1 MQLSKRLNAVVKLAG
16 KCRCVADIG
25 TDHGYIP
32 IYMIQQNL
40 AQNAVAMDVNK
51 GPLERA
57 NQNIKSYRM
66 EKCITT
72 RLSDG
77 VAELKEEEADCV
89 IIAGMGGL
97 LTIRI
102 LEAGREV
109 LQTVDTLVL
118 QPQSEIGQVRIWL
131 AEHGYRITDED
142 MVLDDGKYYPM
153 MRAEHGEQE
162 AWTEQEY
169 AFGKYLIQKQNLVLK
184 EFLQKEERL
193 CREILHSLDGKSG
206 EHIEKRRTE
215 VKERQNQIHLAEE
228 EMK

>member
-169 AFGKYLIQKQNLVLK
+169 VFGKYLIQKQNLVLK

>member
-1 MQLSKRLNAVVKLAG
+1 MQLSKRLNAVAKLAG

-40 AQNAVAMDVNK
+40 AQSAVAMDVNK

-57 NQNIKSYRM
+57 SQNIKSYRM
-66 EKCITT
+66 EKSITT

-77 VAELKEEEADCV
+77 MAELKEEEADCV

-102 LEAGREV
+102 LEAGRTV

-131 AEHGYRITDED
+131 SEHGYRITDED

-169 AFGKYLIQKQNLVLK
+169 AFGKYLIQKRNPVLK
-184 EFLQKEERL
+184 EFLKKEERL
-193 CREILHSLDGKSG
+193 CREILNSLDGKSG
-206 EHIEKRRTE
+206 EHIEKRRAE
-215 VKERQNQIHLAEE
+215 VEERQNQIHLAEE